1 MNKDIKKQILL
12 GSLVALT
19 SIILVIGGS
28 FAWFTIAVEGE
39 KTHAITTNG
48 ISLIIKDEANAINL
62 EGAFPTTEENGLTK
76 DPYLFSIENKS
87 TTVLNYIVRIVDD
100 EESKLACIEANNG
113 ECKIIPDSAI
123 RYKIEVDNEEKS
135 SSLLSENN
143 RIIDDGSIN
152 KNQTIDY
159 KLWLWLDIDA
169 TNDAQGAYFYGKIEV
184 EVIQNMD
191 SNLTPDDC
199 FVFDSSTGTITD
211 YLCYMENT
219 NNLPEITSVII
230 PETIGGVE
238 VNVIG
243 SSAFSSKSLTSVHL
257 PETITTLES
266 YAFKNNVITSIN
278 IPTSVNVIGQAVL
291 NTNQL
296 PDSQAFLYAR
306 NSDGSIDETTIIS
319 YGGAKRDNV
328 VVPNTAITI
337 TTAAFNGN
345 NITSVTLPNG
355 LTTIQSYAF
364 RNNNLQNVTIPS
376 TVTSIGVN
384 AFGKTS
390 SSNTELTIIYNK
402 TNNPFNWG
410 SITGGSDT
418 TSVFSS
424 GTVTHANGNITVDT
438 TSESCFTFSGGT
450 ISDYT
455 CSDTSVII
463 PSTIGGVSVTTLGA
477 ESFRSNSLT
486 SVVIPSGVTSIG
498 NSAFRDNSLTTITIP
513 NTVTTIGQMAF
524 MNNKLTGI
532 SVPTS
537 VTSIGYAAF
546 NDNQLPDS
554 QAFIY
559 ARKSDGSIDERTII
573 SYGGSQRSDVYIP
586 NWVTTIGTAAFVNNK
601 LTSITLLEKLTTIG
615 DYAFSENNLTC
626 VAIPST
632 VTNIGTNAF
641 IKTSSSNSGLTRILN
656 KTNKSFNFGS
666 ITGGSDTTSVF
677 SSGTVTHSSGNITVT
692 AALTAES
699 CSGASAGGS
708 ND

>member
-1 MNKDIKKQILL
+1 MKDKKKIITISITIISIIILL
-12 GSLVALT
+12 
-19 SIILVIGGS
+19 IGTS
-28 FAWFTIAVEGE
+28 FAWFTLVVRGE

-230 PETIGGVE
+230 PSTIGGVE

-450 ISDYT
+450 ITDYT

-513 NTVTTIGQMAF
+513 NTVTTIGQAAF
-524 MNNKLTGI
+524 MNNELTGI

-692 AALTAES
+692 ADTSLS
-699 CSGASAGGS
+699 CDGHHSGGS
-708 ND
+708 VN